1 MRGVITIAAV
11 TLALGTPALTAQTR
25 PDFSGTWIPAESTS
39 VRTCSG
45 SIVLTQ
51 DAATLRL
58 ESTTKTGQAQVYSFD
73 GSDTRRTLP
82 AATPPDP
89 SQRGWV
95 AKMTE
100 SVARAA
106 WNGDRLVTV
115 RHDTMKMW
123 WPGNGPGEFNLQN
136 TFRETMSLDA
146 GGRLVIDHLAI
157 QDPYP
162 GGSPVR
168 VDLPLPDS
176 WNCIYTKQRADL
188 PPEG

>member
-1 MRGVITIAAV
+1 MRGVIAIAVV
-11 TLALGTPALTAQTR
+11 TLALGAVRAAAQTR
-25 PDFSGTWIPAESTS
+25 PDLSGTWNLVEPAESPVCGRSFT
-39 VRTCSG
+39 
-45 SIVLTQ
+45 ITQ

-58 ESTTKTGQAQVYSFD
+58 ESTTKSGQAQVYNFD
-73 GSDTRRTLP
+73 GSDTTRNLP
-82 AATPPDP
+82 PATAPDP
-89 SQRGWV
+89 GRGWI
-95 AKMTE
+95 AKMIQ
-100 SVARAA
+100 SVARAG
-106 WNGDRLVTV
+106 WNGDRLVAV

-146 GGRLVIDHLAI
+146 GSRLVVDNLAI
-157 QDPYP
+157 MDPYP